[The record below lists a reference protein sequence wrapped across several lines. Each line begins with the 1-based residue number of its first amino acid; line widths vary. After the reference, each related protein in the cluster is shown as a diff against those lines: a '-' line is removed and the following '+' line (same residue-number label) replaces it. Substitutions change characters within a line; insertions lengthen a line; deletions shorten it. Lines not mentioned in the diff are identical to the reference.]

1 MVRELKHTE
10 IGDIPVDWE
19 LQTFDETFRVISNNT
34 LSRENLN
41 NRGGAV
47 RNIHY
52 GDILTKFPEV
62 LDCSE
67 DEIPFVNDLSLLSSS
82 TQLLQDGDVVIAD
95 TAEDETVGKV
105 TEVQNLGDSKL
116 VAGLHTIP
124 CRVKKGDFAPGWLGY
139 YMNSDLFHNQILPY
153 ITGIYY
159 MLSYAFQILNEQGY
173 KNIATEQFNNT
184 AELMA
189 AILEKGI
196 AIQLKRGLGKEYI
209 PQTEALSS
217 LRGKIDIAESIKTQS
232 MLRKQLICTYDEFSV
247 NSIMNRIIK
256 STVELLLRSNI
267 LKQRKKN
274 LRKLMLYFSEVDF
287 IDLYTV
293 NWNVQYN
300 RNNQT
305 YRMLISICYLVVKGL
320 LQTQSDG
327 STKLMDFLDEQR
339 MCRLYEKFILEYYRR
354 EFKNQITANAS
365 QIPWQLDNDENSM
378 LPVMQSDI
386 MLQRDDN
393 VLIIDAKYY
402 EHSMQVQFNKHTLHS
417 ANLYQIFTYVKN
429 KEYELKEKDHTV
441 SGMLLYTKTDEEIY
455 PNNVYQMSG
464 NQIMVRALDLN
475 LPFTE
480 IAKQLNTIAK
490 VHFNL

>member
-1 MVRELKHTE
+1 MRIVISGIPIDIQKKNIKNMHLQIKPPDGHVVISAPLSMDDKAIEVYARTNLSWIKKQIEKFQQQPRSAKRQYVSGETMYIWGKQYYLSFVPDAQKNSFEIQGDKVILSMREDSTVKQRENYVRE
-10 IGDIPVDWE
+10 
-19 LQTFDETFRVISNNT
+19 QYR
-34 LSRENLN
+34 
-41 NRGGAV
+41 
-47 RNIHY
+47 
-52 GDILTKFPEV
+52 
-62 LDCSE
+62 
-67 DEIPFVNDLSLLSSS
+67 SLLKVEIERLLPKWEQITELHCESWQTKYMVTRWGTCNTEKKKLWFNLQLAQKPIECLEYVILHELIHLRERTHNS
-82 TQLLQDGDVVIAD
+82 TFIA
-95 TAEDETVGKV
+95 
-105 TEVQNLGDSKL
+105 
-116 VAGLHTIP
+116 
-124 CRVKKGDFAPGWLGY
+124 
-139 YMNSDLFHNQILPY
+139 YMD
-153 ITGIYY
+153 
-159 MLSYAFQILNEQGY
+159 MYAFQILNEQGY
-173 KNIATEQFNNT
+173 KSIAIEQFNNT

-267 LKQRKKN
+267 SKRRKKN
-274 LRKLMLYFSEVDF
+274 LRKLMVYFSEVDF

-365 QIPWQLDNDENSM
+365 QISWQLDNDENSM

-386 MLQRDDN
+386 MLQRDDR

-402 EHSMQVQFNKHTLHS
+402 EHSTQVQFDKHTLHS
-417 ANLYQIFTYVKN
+417 GNLYQIFTYVKN
-429 KEYELKEKDHTV
+429 KEYELREK
-441 SGMLLYTKTDEEIY
+441 
-455 PNNVYQMSG
+455 Q
-464 NQIMVRALDLN
+464 
-475 LPFTE
+475 
-480 IAKQLNTIAK
+480 
-490 VHFNL
+490 